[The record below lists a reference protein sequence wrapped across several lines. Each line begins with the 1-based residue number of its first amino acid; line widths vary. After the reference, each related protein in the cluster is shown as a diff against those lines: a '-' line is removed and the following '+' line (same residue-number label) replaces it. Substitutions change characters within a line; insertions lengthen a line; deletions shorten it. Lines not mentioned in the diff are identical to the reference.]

1 MYLVLGE
8 SWRVLGASSVLI
20 LLGVNKRRGFVW
32 DLYTMRQRG
41 VCVCVCVCVYVN
53 VVVGR

>member
-41 VCVCVCVCVYVN
+41 VCVCVCVCVYT
-53 VVVGR
+53 